1 VAFRDQIDS
10 ASFPRMFYNV
20 SEAVGPGA
28 RNRRDDV
35 LLVQFLL
42 KRYYTY
48 FGACRPAG
56 ELAVDGHFGPTTHRW
71 IRAFQQELNGGSDR
85 GSVYANGVVARAQS
99 EHGEL
104 SRKYYTILFLN
115 AFVRLNEPTT
125 FEALPDDPEMPPD
138 LAAALGG

>member
-1 VAFRDQIDS
+1 
-10 ASFPRMFYNV
+10 MFYNV

-42 KRYYTY
+42 KRYYKY
-48 FGACRPAG
+48 FGAYRPAG
-56 ELAVDGHFGPTTHRW
+56 DLPVDGLFGPTTYRW

-85 GSVYANGVVARAQS
+85 GSVYANGVVSRALS
-99 EHGEL
+99 ERGEL

-125 FEALPDDPEMPPD
+125 FED
-138 LAAALGG
+138 L